1 MSFGLFA
8 RQCFISWHSIL
19 AVLPVTAC
27 QLRPLKVRRF
37 RSSPGLFPPQRETLG
52 RNPARTTSLLRRS
65 APTGLWSGSRGV
77 ENLVKS
83 ESGANLPQATASSP
97 LAAPGCCLGAP
108 IPLPEAKPQG
118 CSKALAP
125 RPHTA
130 PRRGPGARG
139 CAGQVSVPGSSRC
152 QLKGALS
159 GCLSLAHELGQCQ
172 AHTCVSSTANT
183 LGTLNRSLQ
192 SYCCNTLG
200 FHCLTE
206 ELELSYSAGS
216 SVKVSN

>member
-1 MSFGLFA
+1 MPFELSRRPLLTTTGNSLKPCESRMSFGLFS

-19 AVLPVTAC
+19 AALPVTAC

-125 RPHTA
+125 RPQTW
-130 PRRGPGARG
+130 PWCPGVCR
-139 CAGQVSVPGSSRC
+139 AGVGTGKLSVPTQGGFEW
-152 QLKGALS
+152 LP
-159 GCLSLAHELGQCQ
+159 EP
-172 AHTCVSSTANT
+172 
-183 LGTLNRSLQ
+183 GT
-192 SYCCNTLG
+192 
-200 FHCLTE
+200 
-206 ELELSYSAGS
+206 
-216 SVKVSN
+216 